1 MDSMPFLFPYFSLV
15 PGIFVV
21 VVRRAFKRC
30 LLGLPCSSGFFIFI

>member
-15 PGIFVV
+15 PGIFV